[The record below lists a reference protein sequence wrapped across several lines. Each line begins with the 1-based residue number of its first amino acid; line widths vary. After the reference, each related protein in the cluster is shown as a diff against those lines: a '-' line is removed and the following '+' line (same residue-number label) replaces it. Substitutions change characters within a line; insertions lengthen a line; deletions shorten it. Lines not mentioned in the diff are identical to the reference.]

1 MTNNV
6 NYRITAQLII
16 CLTLSIITL
25 FSVDRPISNFKDV
38 HAGCI
43 LQTASMAFVELVAL
57 TENLHR
63 NSFFPSEKIMLN
75 NATDKDDQF

>member
-25 FSVDRPISNFKDV
+25 FAVVCPISNFKDA

-43 LQTASMAFVELVAL
+43 LQSTLMAFVELVAL
-57 TENLHR
+57 IENLH
-63 NSFFPSEKIMLN
+63 
-75 NATDKDDQF
+75 